1 MARRR
6 RSFSR
11 MPLWMRSGPKELSK
25 AREKFLEEVAFNLV
39 LDLRAKGVKSEEGC
53 VVSEMAD
60 ELWEGL
66 SLIERHGEALR
77 KILPLKPK

>member
-6 RSFSR
+6 RSMGR
-11 MPLWMRSGPKELSK
+11 MPLWMRSAHINLSK
-25 AREKFLEEVAFNLV
+25 AREKFLEQIALDLV

-60 ELWEGL
+60 ELREGL
-66 SLIERHGEALR
+66 SLIEKHGEALR
-77 KILPLKPK
+77 KILPRKPK